1 MYSKVKI
8 VISIL
13 SVTVILACLIQ
24 AIPIYNQLQQYN
36 AIIDD
41 SEQNKGSV
49 EETIT
54 ATEDLSVRSGSTAD
68 EADYRSTQE
77 YSDNNSRI
85 LALKERINL
94 LNNGITSDLTDLTK
108 LVFNK
113 ITEISADPKNDKLR
127 DECKQYMTDDYFERF
142 KDTEI
147 ERESYMVYDI
157 RFCDLDKDD
166 ISAYVLTRSSNQIR
180 FFVTYSYEE
189 GKNYVISDIK
199 TIKNEV

>member
-24 AIPIYNQLQQYN
+24 AIPIYSQLQQYN

-68 EADYRSTQE
+68 EADYRSTQVQQ
-77 YSDNNSRI
+77 NH
-85 LALKERINL
+85 
-94 LNNGITSDLTDLTK
+94 
-108 LVFNK
+108 
-113 ITEISADPKNDKLR
+113 
-127 DECKQYMTDDYFERF
+127 
-142 KDTEI
+142 
-147 ERESYMVYDI
+147 
-157 RFCDLDKDD
+157 
-166 ISAYVLTRSSNQIR
+166 
-180 FFVTYSYEE
+180 
-189 GKNYVISDIK
+189 
-199 TIKNEV
+199 